1 MKAEANKR
9 IKRYILF
16 FFSLMLIMFIAGCH
30 KAPGVKINAP
40 ASEEVEA
47 FEKIQK
53 NSIEIETPKRSYADM
68 QLEIKVSDMM
78 EQMTLQEKVAQMFI
92 VDPESLVK
100 GVDYVTM
107 ATDMTKEAVDRVPV
121 GGVVYM
127 SDNLKNTEQVKEM
140 LENTK
145 GYFIQRIGLPP
156 FLCVDEE
163 GGRIAR
169 IANNNIFK
177 VENVGSMTDIGKEND
192 YDNALEAG
200 AMMGEY
206 LSNLG
211 FNLDFAPV
219 VDVKES
225 TPGSVLYR
233 RTFSDDPYVVS
244 DMADAV
250 SKGLNSSGVLSVY
263 KHFPGHGSTEGDPHI
278 GNAVSDKTKE
288 ELFDYDLIPFKK
300 GIDENV
306 NIIMVGHISLPN
318 VTGNDMPASVS
329 KEIITDMLR
338 DELRYDGVVI
348 TDAMNMGAIKDNY
361 SSGEAALMAVKAGA
375 DIVLMPENF
384 DEAYGGILSAVKN
397 GILSEDRIDESVS
410 RIIRLKLDFIN

>member
-1 MKAEANKR
+1 
-9 IKRYILF
+9 
-16 FFSLMLIMFIAGCH
+16 MLIMFIAGCH

-250 SKGLNSSGVLSVY
+250 SKGLNSSGVLCVY